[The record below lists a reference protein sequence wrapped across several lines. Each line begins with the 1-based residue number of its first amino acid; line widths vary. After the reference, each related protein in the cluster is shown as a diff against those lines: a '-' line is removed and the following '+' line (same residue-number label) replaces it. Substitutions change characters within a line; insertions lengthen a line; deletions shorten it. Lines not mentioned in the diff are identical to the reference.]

1 MSAPKPFHL
10 EILSP
15 ERRFYTGP
23 CLSLVVPISDGML
36 GIMAG
41 RAPLTAAIT
50 ASGAAEPS
58 TPMELVRR
66 LTAQRSTPG
75 TARTA
80 FSTRAEQAAQL
91 MPLTSYWVKFP
102 PLPSQ

>member
-1 MSAPKPFHL
+1 
-10 EILSP
+10 
-15 ERRFYTGP
+15 
-23 CLSLVVPISDGML
+23 
-36 GIMAG
+36 
-41 RAPLTAAIT
+41 
-50 ASGAAEPS
+50 
-58 TPMELVRR
+58 MELVRR
-66 LTAQRSTPG
+66 LTAQFSTPG